1 MTRHLLDAKVF
12 PVAVDALNVD
22 DDGNPDPLEFAD
34 VNYVSFIVFNTYGPP
49 PVIADKDQQM
59 KENITAEIVEHGDVT
74 VLYINPQNIVAAEV
88 TRRA

>member
-1 MTRHLLDAKVF
+1 MTRHLLDAEVW
-12 PVAVDALNVD
+12 PVGVALD
-22 DDGNPDPLEFAD
+22 EEPLKFDD

-59 KENITAEIVEHGDVT
+59 KENITAEISEHGDVT